1 MATRLIASLA
11 GAVLCAE
18 AAAAEGALRHLGS
31 GRIADRDAGFAEPS
45 GLALAAGGRGFWSVS
60 DDAPRIVALGPDG
73 ALAQARALETGVAD
87 LEGVAEDARRG
98 RLLTVAEDAAEIVV
112 IDLASGTV
120 ERAPLAALAGYEAV
134 AAAFRDGDPNDG
146 LEGITAHSE
155 TGSVFVVKERG
166 PRLLLE
172 LTPDLRR
179 IRGALELSAEIGFVD
194 DETADGRLD
203 VSGLAV
209 DQRRGGLWIV
219 SDTGGRAFLLDLE
232 TLTARGWPL
241 LRSDKPGAKRIRN
254 AEGVAL
260 SADGAVLHVVT
271 DDGKKSRLH
280 RYAVEID

>member
-1 MATRLIASLA
+1 LADRLIAVLA
-11 GAVLCAE
+11 GAVLCAG

-31 GRIADRDAGFAEPS
+31 VRIADRDARFAEPS
-45 GLALAAGGRGFWSVS
+45 GLAVAADGRGFRSVS
-60 DDAPRIVALGPDG
+60 DDAPRIVALGQDG
-73 ALAQARALETGVAD
+73 ALAPARALETDVTD
-87 LEGVAEDARRG
+87 LEGVAEDPARG
-98 RLLTVAEDAAEIVV
+98 RLLAVAEDAATIVIV
-112 IDLASGTV
+112 DLAGGAV
-120 ERAPLAALAGYEAV
+120 ELAPLAGLEGYEAI
-134 AAAFRDGDPNDG
+134 AAVFRDGDPNDG
-146 LEGITAHSE
+146 LEGIAVHPE

-172 LTPDLRR
+172 LTPDLLR

-194 DETADGRLD
+194 DETVDDRLD

-209 DQRRGGLWIV
+209 DMRRGGLWIV
-219 SDTGGRAFLLDLE
+219 SDTGGSAFLLDLE

-241 LRSDKPGAKRIRN
+241 LRSDKRGAKRIRN

-280 RYAVEID
+280 RYAIEID